1 MGDAV
6 RKTEISYSWCRKPG
20 ASIFTL
26 AVVYLRKDFKCRQ
39 TAELLRAEE
48 VLRR

>member
-6 RKTEISYSWCRKPG
+6 RKTEISYPWYRKPW
-20 ASIFTL
+20 AFIFTL

-39 TAELLRAEE
+39 MVELLRAEE